1 MRALTVHTLTPMQ
14 QRFVEVMVQSG
25 DQVRA
30 AEVAGYAF
38 SSAGADLARN
48 PKIQRAIAEGIASR
62 LLTEGAPIAYA
73 LLAEVVRDKAVSA
86 RVRVD
91 AAKTILDRG
100 GFVPPKAAEPGGM
113 EKTVT
118 EMSRDELRAFITI
131 AENHLANAAVDVT
144 PPAAEAEHE

>member
-1 MRALTVHTLTPMQ
+1 
-14 QRFVEVMVQSG
+14 
-25 DQVRA
+25 
-30 AEVAGYAF
+30 
-38 SSAGADLARN
+38 LARN
-48 PKIQRAIAEGIASR
+48 PKIQRAIAEGIATR

-113 EKTVT
+113 EKAVT

-131 AENHLANAAVDVT
+131 AEHKLSSEAVDVT
-144 PPAAEAEHE
+144 PPAEETEHE